1 MLRKILPVL
10 AVSIA
15 LAMFAGC
22 ACAGTTVTPT
32 PSPTAKPVATP
43 DMTTS
48 PSVAPS
54 TSPDNSPATGEGTGT
69 ETTTISNFKEGTEVK
84 DTDVPELKQAI
95 EDKYPDA
102 EIVSIKHAMQDNQQV
117 YAAVIKTNGTEQTVY
132 ILPDGTLMNETSATP
147 KQ

>member
-1 MLRKILPVL
+1 MLKKILPVL

-22 ACAGTTVTPT
+22 ACAGTAVTPT

-43 DMTTS
+43 EMTTS
-48 PSVAPS
+48 PSVSPS
-54 TSPDNSPATGEGTGT
+54 TEPNTSPATGEGTGT
-69 ETTTISNFKEGTEVK
+69 GTTTIPNFKEGTEVK
-84 DTDVPELKQAI
+84 DTDAPEVKQAV
-95 EDKYPDA
+95 EDKYPNA

-117 YAAVIKTNGTEQTVY
+117 YAVVVKTNGTEQTVY
-132 ILPDGTLMNETSATP
+132 VLPDGTLMNETSATP

>member
-22 ACAGTTVTPT
+22 ACAGTAVT
-32 PSPTAKPVATP
+32 PSPSPSAKPVATP
-43 DMTTS
+43 EITTS
-48 PSVAPS
+48 PSTAPS
-54 TSPDNSPATGEGTGT
+54 TSPENSPATGEGTGT
-69 ETTTISNFKEGTEVK
+69 TTTIPNFKEGTEVK
-84 DTDVPELKQAI
+84 DTDVPKLKQAI

-102 EIVSIKHAMQDNQQV
+102 EIVSIKHAMQNNQQV
-117 YAAVIKTNGTEQTVY
+117 YAAVVKTNGKEQTVY
-132 ILPDGTLMNETSATP
+132 VLPDGTLMNETSATP